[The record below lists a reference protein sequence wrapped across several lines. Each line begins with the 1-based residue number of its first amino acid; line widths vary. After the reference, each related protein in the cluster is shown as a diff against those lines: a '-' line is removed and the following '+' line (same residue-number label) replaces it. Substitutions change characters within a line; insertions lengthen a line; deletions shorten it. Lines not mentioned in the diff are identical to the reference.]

1 MDLFYFV
8 LLWWGHPSI
17 IFGLLFIQEIPGF
30 KQIQGL
36 ESEKRQGLFN
46 HGNSNQPFISEN
58 QSFVFACEGSF
69 CISVRTPVALAT
81 SWLIYYWPS
90 SLQVI
95 HFDWYSKFTTVHG
108 KHAMVFWFRKPF
120 SLVSPESYI
129 LHCDKGIFK
138 NDISRHEQ
146 ILQHFSQIIVL
157 FLLMCFSVFLGDVVR
172 SNIRRGA

>member
-108 KHAMVFWFRKPF
+108 KMPWFFGSENHLAWSLQNHIFSTVIRESLKMTSPDMNKYCNTF
-120 SLVSPESYI
+120 LRLLCYFCWCVSQSSLV
-129 LHCDKGIFK
+129 
-138 NDISRHEQ
+138 
-146 ILQHFSQIIVL
+146 
-157 FLLMCFSVFLGDVVR
+157 M
-172 SNIRRGA
+172 